1 MWRLRAACPQWAG
14 YTDTASAE
22 HARVWA
28 LAREQGYAAVFNTAV
43 TDLSRWGDVEQLEQ
57 AYLRPGCT
65 AADNW
70 RSRLRIAL
78 AYLRTLA
85 FLHNTGSPE
94 IVKVCTLGLLLTL
107 HRHNPGVRATGTEA
121 NPFGRAVV
129 LKDFKISQFL
139 VSAQRHSLLAILG
152 RVVSNGGPAS
162 CTPRGLSSLMRT
174 FCHA

>member
-70 RSRLRIAL
+70 RGRLRIAV

-94 IVKVCTLGLLLTL
+94 GVAERWPGSLLTL
-107 HRHNPGVRATGTEA
+107 HGPQAGCSSNRNGSQSVWPRAGVEG
-121 NPFGRAVV
+121 F
-129 LKDFKISQFL
+129 
-139 VSAQRHSLLAILG
+139 
-152 RVVSNGGPAS
+152 
-162 CTPRGLSSLMRT
+162 
-174 FCHA
+174 